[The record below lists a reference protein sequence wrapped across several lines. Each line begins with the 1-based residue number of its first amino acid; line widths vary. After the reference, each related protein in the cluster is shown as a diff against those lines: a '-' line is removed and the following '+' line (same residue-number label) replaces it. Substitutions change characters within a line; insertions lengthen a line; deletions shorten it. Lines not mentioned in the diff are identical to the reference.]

1 MDAQSMLKVLSL
13 IGAELDRG
21 RITWAVSGSLAL
33 YLRSKAPLFHDIDLL
48 VAEADAERAKAAL
61 LRLGELQPPNPS
73 PQYRTRHFWEF
84 IVQGVEVDVMAG
96 FAIVKGGR
104 EYYFPLEAGAV
115 LERVPVNGAAVPL
128 QPLPELRIWYEL
140 MDRAEKVRMID
151 GALDAG
157 RTGEP
162 SC

>member
-1 MDAQSMLKVLSL
+1 M
-13 IGAELDRG
+13 
-21 RITWAVSGSLAL
+21 
-33 YLRSKAPLFHDIDLL
+33 
-48 VAEADAERAKAAL
+48 AK
-61 LRLGELQPPNPS
+61 P
-73 PQYRTRHFWEF
+73 
-84 IVQGVEVDVMAG
+84 
-96 FAIVKGGR
+96 IVKGGR

-140 MDRAEKVRMID
+140 MGRAEKVRMID
-151 GALDAG
+151 GALGAE